1 MVDQTY
7 HIVGAGISGLVA
19 AYELA
24 KKGKNVRVYERLQ
37 LVGGIARTEIVDG
50 VSYDCGPHLFHTNN
64 EDIKEY
70 WLTLIKDY
78 VTEPD
83 LYGANLIKNKVYEY
97 PISFES
103 LGKQFT
109 KITNRLH

>member
-37 LVGGIARTEIVDG
+37 LVGGIARTEIVG
-50 VSYDCGPHLFHTNN
+50 
-64 EDIKEY
+64 
-70 WLTLIKDY
+70 
-78 VTEPD
+78 
-83 LYGANLIKNKVYEY
+83 
-97 PISFES
+97 
-103 LGKQFT
+103 
-109 KITNRLH
+109 